1 MIWILLLSII
11 YGGTQSPFLDV
22 NFEKHIKSFVK
33 NEEEKKLSTWIG
45 VQRQAYKK
53 NKLELR
59 DKSLELN
66 SFRLQT
72 CHIVMGGV
80 DTGIEERQNW
90 VKPKKI
96 AEMIKWVTEQDTIKI
111 PIIGIDQPK
120 QPW

>member
-1 MIWILLLSII
+1 MDKKQKQILQVRNRVMQDRKVLCT
-11 YGGTQSPFLDV
+11 GNPNRKGTIAS
-22 NFEKHIKSFVK
+22 
-33 NEEEKKLSTWIG
+33 G
-45 VQRQAYKK
+45 VREVWMGSDSYKK

-80 DTGIEERQNW
+80 DTGIEESQNW